1 MARSPGWADGATTRT
16 TFSTVA
22 TAPKRPGK
30 HRVEGGRVTPKG
42 GPSKDGASK
51 SSSKGTSTRSG
62 SKASSTP
69 EASTRYT
76 PRVPTYQKVSPPW
89 VPVLMF
95 GFIGLG
101 IVMIVAN
108 YLQILPGAVT
118 NWYVFGGLG
127 LILAGIITATQY
139 R

>member
-1 MARSPGWADGATTRT
+1 VATT
-16 TFSTVA
+16 
-22 TAPKRPGK
+22 PKRPGK
-30 HRVEGGRVTPKG
+30 HRVDGGRVTPKG
-42 GPSKDGASK
+42 GPSKDGSGSATSAK
-51 SSSKGTSTRSG
+51 VGPGKGTSTKAASKSAKG
-62 SKASSTP
+62 SKSP

-95 GFIGLG
+95 GFMGLG
-101 IVMIVAN
+101 ILMIVAN
-108 YLQILPGAVT
+108 YLQILPGSVT

>member
-1 MARSPGWADGATTRT
+1 MATT
-16 TFSTVA
+16 
-22 TAPKRPGK
+22 PKRPGK
-30 HRVEGGRVTPKG
+30 HRIEGGRVTPKG
-42 GPSKDGASK
+42 GPSKGGSSNTASGRG
-51 SSSKGTSTRSG
+51 SSSRSG
-62 SKASSTP
+62 SKGSKTP

-101 IVMIVAN
+101 ILMIVAN
-108 YLQILPGAVT
+108 YLQVLPGAVT

-139 R
+139 H

>member
-1 MARSPGWADGATTRT
+1 MATT
-16 TFSTVA
+16 
-22 TAPKRPGK
+22 PKRPGK

-42 GPSKDGASK
+42 GPAKDGDARSGTTKVPTAK
-51 SSSKGTSTRSG
+51 SGAAKSG
-62 SKASSTP
+62 SKRTTTP

-95 GFIGLG
+95 GFIDLG
-101 IVMIVAN
+101 IAMIVAN
-108 YLQILPGAVT
+108 YLLFLPGAVT